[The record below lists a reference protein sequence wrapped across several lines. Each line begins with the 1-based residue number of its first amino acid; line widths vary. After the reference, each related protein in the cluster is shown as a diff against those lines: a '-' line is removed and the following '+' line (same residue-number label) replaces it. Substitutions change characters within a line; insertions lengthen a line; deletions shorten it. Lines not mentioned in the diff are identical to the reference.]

1 MKNVIS
7 NQYEHECDILKTTIA
22 IVEEENVVLK
32 TRLAGMVS
40 SRFMDNAGLDHAE
53 QIQSQLVLLDETIR
67 GFKEDLYD
75 LQKQYEVQS
84 LKTGSTELLFQLE
97 NLQIKLEKI
106 KEEFIALKKNLE
118 RFVLQS

>member
-7 NQYEHECDILKTTIA
+7 NRYEHECDILKTTIS

-67 GFKEDLYD
+67 EFKEDLYD
-75 LQKQYEVQS
+75 LQKQYEVLS
-84 LKTGSTELLFQLE
+84 LKTGSNDLFFRLE

-106 KEEFIALKKNLE
+106 KEEFIALKNNLE